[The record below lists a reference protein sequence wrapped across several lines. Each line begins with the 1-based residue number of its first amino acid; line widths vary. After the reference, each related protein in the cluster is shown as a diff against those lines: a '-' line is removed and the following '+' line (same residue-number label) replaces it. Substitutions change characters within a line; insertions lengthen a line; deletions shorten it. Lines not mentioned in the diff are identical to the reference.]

1 MPLDKWTILDIVSGF
16 ISVVCFNYT
25 GRLTADMIIDKTQK
39 QTVDSYVAIVVVI
52 SWIRYFGYFL
62 VIKSVSKL
70 INTLVKMLKDTISF
84 MFIMISYMLLV
95 SSIFSTL
102 FQEASPERYGSLSS
116 AMRTMF
122 DYALGN
128 YDTQLIDYKN
138 DSHSA
143 LMMIHIVISNI
154 FLLNYLIAILSTV
167 YITMRVIGEFLYKAN
182 RYYYIEKFQLPR
194 LDDKGL
200 EQYVINPAPINLLT
214 IGLIPFTLNAKGVRY
229 GKYFSRMIFW
239 IENMIMSIL
248 FAVYLAI
255 LIPII
260 YFRVFLHLLISTKWY
275 QFLAIGIFWI
285 LFGLIILPVYS
296 LMDLVYFYKINC
308 DEGQVDKTEDEKLK
322 KELKARKL
330 IIYNEIYSKMKNIYM

>member
-1 MPLDKWTILDIVSGF
+1 
-16 ISVVCFNYT
+16 
-25 GRLTADMIIDKTQK
+25 MIIDSNQK
-39 QTVDSYVAIVVVI
+39 QTVDFYVALVVVL
-52 SWIRYFGYFL
+52 SWFRYFGYFL

-70 INTLVKMLKDTISF
+70 INTLVKMLKDTVSF
-84 MFIMISYMLLV
+84 MFIMVSYMLLV

-102 FQEASPERYGSLSS
+102 FQEAAPERYGSISL
-116 AMRTMF
+116 AMRTLF

-128 YDTQLIDYKN
+128 YDTQVIDYKD

-167 YITMRVIGEFLYKAN
+167 YVSMKVIGEFLYKAN
-182 RYYYIEKFQLPR
+182 RYYYIEKYQLAR

-200 EQYVINPAPINLLT
+200 EQYVIHPAPVNLLT
-214 IGLIPFTLNAKGVRY
+214 VALIPFTLNAKGVRY
-229 GKYFSRMIFW
+229 GRYFSRMIFW
-239 IENMIMSIL
+239 LENIIMSIF
-248 FAVYLAI
+248 FAAYLII
-255 LIPII
+255 LTPII

-275 QFLAIGIFWI
+275 QFLGIGLFWVI
-285 LFGLIILPVYS
+285 CGLFILPVYS

-308 DEGQVDKTEDEKLK
+308 DEGQVDKTEDEKMK